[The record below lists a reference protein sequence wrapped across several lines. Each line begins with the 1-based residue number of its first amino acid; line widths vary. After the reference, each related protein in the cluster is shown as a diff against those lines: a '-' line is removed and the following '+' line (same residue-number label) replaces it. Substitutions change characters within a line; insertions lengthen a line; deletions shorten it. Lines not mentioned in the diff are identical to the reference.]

1 MPSPINAAT
10 PKVNKNLAFPGLLDG
25 LDPSPGGRG
34 SDQMLVQQAPAT
46 KGEGPK
52 DALKIPTTSSAEAIN
67 RDYSQ
72 QNNNLDAGLNQQLS
86 FKQSSLKYVPNDSNL
101 GSLWGLSSSG
111 AGIKADQAWNT
122 TKGSIKNVVGII
134 DTGIEYTHPD
144 LYKNIFLNQGEING
158 LSWFKSIV
166 DSDSDGLITF
176 WDLNDKTNWSGTNN
190 ATLHL
195 NDYNSN
201 GYIDAGDL
209 LNNSSGWEDGID
221 NDGNAYIDDL
231 IGWDFASNDNDPM
244 DPSGHGTHV
253 AGTIGAMGNNG
264 IGVTGVNHQIQM
276 AAIIIDL
283 KAPSYFITSGGI
295 RPLDYFTDLKTR
307 GANGSANFLATN
319 NSWGT
324 DNRGGFMIPDP
335 LLPSAI
341 SRAEQAGIL
350 VVVAAGNET
359 SGLPIYPAGYT
370 QDNVIS
376 VANLTSSGTLASDSN
391 YGSAWVDLGA
401 PGSDIY
407 STTITRRGSYETLSG
422 TSMATP
428 HVTGAAALLA
438 ARFPTATAAQ
448 IKAALLDGT
457 PNAALA
463 GITVTGNQLDLT
475 VALNNLTKAMAPTY
489 AIATNE
495 PYLKEG
501 QTISVSV
508 NTTNVANGT
517 NLYWAISGT
526 GIDAADFANPTLTG
540 SGTINSG
547 TLAFNLAIANDLKT
561 EGGEDFQIKLYSDSA
576 RTVQVGQSASISIT
590 DSSVAPPPTYS
601 ITTNEPYLKEGQTIS
616 VSVNTTNVANG
627 TNLYWAISG
636 TGIDAA
642 DFANATL
649 SGSGT
654 INSGSLAFNLAIAN
668 DLKTEGGE
676 DFQIKLYSDSARTV
690 LVGQSASIFIT
701 DSSVAAGQTLRGTNR
716 NDTLNGGAGNDSL
729 IGNKGNDSLNGGA
742 GADTLIGIDPTDA
755 NRGRSEIDVLTGGSG
770 NDLFIL
776 GNASGTFYN
785 DGNYVL
791 SSKADKDR
799 ALITD
804 FSNGDKIQLKGKASD
819 YILRTHDHLSGF
831 TGAGVGL
838 YLNDG
843 RGIGANT
850 RGWDGSDELIA
861 SIQVQAGT
869 SALSLSN
876 LSQFIF
882 V

>member
-1 MPSPINAAT
+1 MPIPIKAAT

-144 LYKNIFLNQGEING
+144 LYKNIFLNQGEIKG

-253 AGTIGAMGNNG
+253 AGTIGAMGDNG

-391 YGSAWVDLGA
+391 YGSTWVDLGA

-576 RTVQVGQSASISIT
+576 RTVQVGQSASI
-590 DSSVAPPPTYS
+590 
-601 ITTNEPYLKEGQTIS
+601 
-616 VSVNTTNVANG
+616 
-627 TNLYWAISG
+627 
-636 TGIDAA
+636 
-642 DFANATL
+642 
-649 SGSGT
+649 
-654 INSGSLAFNLAIAN
+654 
-668 DLKTEGGE
+668 
-676 DFQIKLYSDSARTV
+676 
-690 LVGQSASIFIT
+690 FIT

-819 YILRTHDHLSGF
+819 DILRTHDHLSGF

-876 LSQFIF
+876 LSQFTF